1 MRKPAAVV
9 LTSTAA
15 LIAAFGLVACGGG
28 DSESS
33 GGSSAAPT
41 TEQSGSATAAEGQSL
56 FVQNCGTCHTLSAA
70 GTNGNVGPNL
80 DSAGVDYEE
89 VRSQMINGGG
99 GMPVFEGVLTD
110 AQIDAV
116 AEYVSENSGK

>member
-9 LTSTAA
+9 LTSSAA

-33 GGSSAAPT
+33 GGSSATPT

-70 GTNGNVGPNL
+70 GTDGNVGPNL

-116 AEYVSENSGK
+116 AKYVSENSGK

>member
-41 TEQSGSATAAEGQSL
+41 TEQSGSATAADGQSL

-70 GTNGNVGPNL
+70 GTDGNVGPNL

>member
-9 LTSTAA
+9 LTSSAA

-33 GGSSAAPT
+33 GGSSATPT
-41 TEQSGSATAAEGQSL
+41 TKQSGSATAAEGQSL

-70 GTNGNVGPNL
+70 GTDGNVGPNL

-116 AEYVSENSGK
+116 AKYVSENSGK